1 MAAARPADAVR
12 HDIAHSRVEV
22 LGSLVG
28 APCGRATRPALV
40 AKMAAELT
48 TVADDEVVFHD
59 DDAVHRFDGLEPDTD
74 YTFLDTPVHTMPR
87 PRGALLCRFA
97 TVNDVHF
104 GETECGVL
112 GEFDFE
118 GPVFSAE
125 PGEPPYPEMMNSGA
139 IAEISAIDPAAVI
152 VKGDLTADGQDDE
165 YAAFLRFYGGAFAD
179 RLHAVRGNHDGYRG
193 QTYEAGDRE
202 VVLPGVRVL
211 VLDTVIPFETTGRIT
226 KDQLAWVDTMSA
238 ESDRAIMV
246 MGHHHP
252 WSPDSA
258 KRSLTYFGLNPDDSE
273 GLVDVIARRPSI
285 LGYFAGHTHRNRVRH
300 FSATGAIPYVE
311 VACVKDFPGT
321 WAEYRVFEGGVIQVH
336 RRISTPEA
344 LEWTNK
350 TRAMFA
356 GFYEQYAFGTLDDRC
371 FTMDGLA

>member
-1 MAAARPADAVR
+1 
-12 HDIAHSRVEV
+12 
-22 LGSLVG
+22 
-28 APCGRATRPALV
+28 
-40 AKMAAELT
+40 
-48 TVADDEVVFHD
+48 
-59 DDAVHRFDGLEPDTD
+59 
-74 YTFLDTPVHTMPR
+74 
-87 PRGALLCRFA
+87 
-97 TVNDVHF
+97 
-104 GETECGVL
+104 
-112 GEFDFE
+112 
-118 GPVFSAE
+118 
-125 PGEPPYPEMMNSGA
+125 
-139 IAEISAIDPAAVI
+139 
-152 VKGDLTADGQDDE
+152 
-165 YAAFLRFYGGAFAD
+165 
-179 RLHAVRGNHDGYRG
+179 
-193 QTYEAGDRE
+193 
-202 VVLPGVRVL
+202 
-211 VLDTVIPFETTGRIT
+211 
-226 KDQLAWVDTMSA
+226 
-238 ESDRAIMV
+238 

-300 FSATGAIPYVE
+300 FTATGSIPYVE

-371 FTMDGLA
+371 FTMEGRA

>member
-1 MAAARPADAVR
+1 MATARPAFSGR
-12 HDIAHSRVEV
+12 HDAADSGVEV
-22 LGSLVG
+22 LGPVVGSPGRRAPRAALVG
-28 APCGRATRPALV
+28 I
-40 AKMAAELT
+40 MAAELT

-59 DDAVHRFDGLEPDTD
+59 DDTVHRFDGLEPDTG
-74 YTFLDTPVHTMPR
+74 YTFLDTPVRTLRKPE
-87 PRGALLCRFA
+87 GALLCRFA

-112 GEFDFE
+112 DEFE
-118 GPVFSAE
+118 SGPVFRSEA
-125 PGEPPYPEMMNSGA
+125 GEPPYPEMMNAGA
-139 IAEISAIDPAAVI
+139 ITEITAIDPAAVI
-152 VKGDLTADGQDDE
+152 VKGDLTADGRDDE
-165 YAAFLRFYGGAFAD
+165 YAAFLRFYGGAFGD
-179 RLHAVRGNHDGYRG
+179 RLHTVRGNHDGYRG
-193 QTYEAGDRE
+193 QTYEVGDRE
-202 VVLPGVRVL
+202 VVLPGVRLL
-211 VLDTVIPFETTGRIT
+211 VLDTVIPYETTGRIT
-226 KDQLAWVDTMSA
+226 KDQLAWVDTLSA
-238 ESDRAIMV
+238 ESDRAVMV

-252 WSPDSA
+252 WSPDSE

-300 FSATGAIPYVE
+300 FTATGSIPYVE

-371 FTMDGLA
+371 FTMEGRA